1 MLPQLWSLG
10 RFHLSDRRLHVL
22 DSLMKPIN
30 SRWNL
35 PDVFVVTA
43 RGCAVKELKAHTM
56 PRFNH
61 ALICTYPLQRSKSI
75 SEAI

>member
-1 MLPQLWSLG
+1 
-10 RFHLSDRRLHVL
+10 
-22 DSLMKPIN
+22 MKPIN

-61 ALICTYPLQRSKSI
+61 ALICTCPLQRSKSI